1 MARRFNLSL
10 PRRRRWSTGT
20 ELREARRQA
29 EGVVEVKSR
38 DEIKAMREAGRHAAE
53 VLQLLV
59 KAVRPGVVVREL
71 DEIVLDEY
79 KRRGVIPTFLNYAP
93 GGKPPYP
100 ATVCVSINEQI
111 VHGIP
116 GDRVLKEGDIVSLDL
131 GATYKGFVGDTAVT
145 VPCGKVSEEAARLI
159 ETTRGAL
166 EAGIAMARAGNHIGD
181 IGAAVQEYAE
191 SRGYSV
197 VREYAGHGVG
207 RRMHEDPQIPNYGP
221 PGTGRILRPGW
232 VIAIEPMVNVG
243 TYLTR
248 EQPDRWTV
256 STADGSLS
264 AHFEHTVAITENG
277 PEVLTLP

>member
-1 MARRFNLSL
+1 MARRFNISL
-10 PRRRRWSTGT
+10 PRRRRWANGT

-29 EGVVEVKSR
+29 DGVVEVKSR
-38 DEIKAMREAGRHAAE
+38 DELKTMREAGRHAAE

-59 KAVRPGVVVREL
+59 KAVRPGLVVHEL

-93 GGKPPYP
+93 GNKPPYP

-116 GDRVLKEGDIVSLDL
+116 GNRVLKEGDIVSLDL

-207 RRMHEDPQIPNYGP
+207 RRMHEDPQIPNYGQA
-221 PGTGRILRPGW
+221 GTGRILRPGW

>member
-10 PRRRRWSTGT
+10 PRRRRWTNGT

-29 EGVVEVKSR
+29 EAVVEVKSH
-38 DEIKAMREAGRHAAE
+38 DEIKTMREAGRHVAE

-59 KAVRPGVVVREL
+59 RAVRPGLVVREL
-71 DEIVLDEY
+71 DEIVIDEY

-116 GDRVLKEGDIVSLDL
+116 GSRVLKEGDIVSLDL

-145 VPCGKVSEEAARLI
+145 VPCGHVSDEAARLI

-166 EAGIAMARAGNHIGD
+166 AAGIETARAGNHTGD
-181 IGAAVQEYAE
+181 IGAAVQQYAE

-207 RRMHEDPQIPNYGP
+207 RRMHEDPQIPNYGN

-243 TYLTR
+243 TYLTQ

>member
-1 MARRFNLSL
+1 MARRFNLPL
-10 PRRRRWSTGT
+10 PRRRRWTNGT
-20 ELREARRQA
+20 ERREARRQA
-29 EGVVEVKSR
+29 EVVVEVKSR
-38 DEIKAMREAGRHAAE
+38 DEIKVMREAGRHVAE
-53 VLQLLV
+53 VLQLLGQ
-59 KAVRPGVVVREL
+59 AVRPGLVVREL

-79 KRRGVIPTFLNYAP
+79 KRRGVTPTFLNYAP

-116 GDRVLKEGDIVSLDL
+116 GSRVLKDGDIVSLDL
-131 GATYKGFVGDTAVT
+131 GATFKGFVGDTAIT
-145 VPCGKVSEEAARLI
+145 VPCGTVSAEAARLI

-166 EAGIAMARAGNHIGD
+166 QAGIEAARAGSRIGD
-181 IGAAVQEYAE
+181 IGATVQQYAE

-207 RRMHEDPQIPNYGP
+207 RRMHEEPQIPNYGE

-243 TYLTR
+243 TYLTQ

-264 AHFEHTVAITENG
+264 AHFEHTIAITENG
-277 PEVLTLP
+277 AEVLTLP